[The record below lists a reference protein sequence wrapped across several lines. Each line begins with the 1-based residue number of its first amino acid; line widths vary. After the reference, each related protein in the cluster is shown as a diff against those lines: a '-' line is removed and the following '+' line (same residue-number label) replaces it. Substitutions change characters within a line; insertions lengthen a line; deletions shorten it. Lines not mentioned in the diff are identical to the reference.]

1 MEWIRLIG
9 IVIIVIG
16 FVLKLDTIAV
26 VLIAAL
32 VTGLVSGISFMEIL
46 AILGEAFVN
55 NRLVTLFFLT
65 LPMIGL
71 SEHFGLKSQATNLIK
86 KMKSLTSGRML
97 TLYQFIRELAAFFSI
112 RVQGQTQFVRPIV
125 DPMVQAASKLKYDHV
140 EEEDVEIL
148 KAKSAAS
155 ENIGNF
161 FAQNTFI
168 ASSGTLLIAGTMES
182 LGYDISP
189 VAVAQASI
197 PIALIA
203 LALAATNNY
212 LLDKR
217 LDRKYGKR
225 NHSKKEGSK

>member
-1 MEWIRLIG
+1 MGWIRLIG
-9 IVIIVIG
+9 IAIIVVG

-26 VLIAAL
+26 VLIAAV
-32 VTGLVSGISFMEIL
+32 VTGIVSGISFVEIL
-46 AILGEAFVN
+46 EILGAAFVN

-71 SEHFGLKSQATNLIK
+71 SERFGLKVQATNLIQK
-86 KMKSLTSGRML
+86 LKGLTSGRML

-125 DPMVQAASKLKYDHV
+125 DPMVQAASRLKYD
-140 EEEDVEIL
+140 EIDEEDVEML

-155 ENIGNF
+155 ENFGNF

-168 ASSGTLLIAGTMES
+168 AASGVLLIAGTMES
-182 LGYDISP
+182 LGYQVSP
-189 VAVAQASI
+189 VAIATASI

-203 LALAATNNY
+203 LTLAAISNILT
-212 LLDKR
+212 DRKM
-217 LDRKYGKR
+217 DRKYGKKGGR
-225 NHSKKEGSK
+225 K

>member
-9 IVIIVIG
+9 IAIIVIG

-46 AILGEAFVN
+46 EILGTAFVN

-71 SEHFGLKSQATNLIK
+71 SERFGLRVQATNLIQNLK
-86 KMKSLTSGRML
+86 GLTSGRML
-97 TLYQFIRELAAFFSI
+97 TLYQFIREIAAFFSI

-125 DPMVQAASKLKYDHV
+125 DPMVQAAAKLKYGEID
-140 EEEDVEIL
+140 EDDIEML

-155 ENIGNF
+155 ENFGNF

-168 ASSGTLLIAGTMES
+168 AASGVLLIAGTMES
-182 LGYDISP
+182 LGYKIDA
-189 VAVAQASI
+189 VAVAGASV
-197 PIALIA
+197 PVALIA
-203 LALAATNNY
+203 FALATINNIVT
-212 LLDKR
+212 DKK
-217 LDRKYGKR
+217 LDRKYGKKGGR
-225 NHSKKEGSK
+225 N

>member
-9 IVIIVIG
+9 IVIIVLG

-26 VLIAAL
+26 VIIAAL
-32 VTGLVSGISFMEIL
+32 VTGLVSGISFIEII

-71 SEHFGLKSQATNLIK
+71 SEYFGLKSQATNLIK

-125 DPMVQAASKLKYDHV
+125 DPMVQAASKLKYDQV
-140 EEEDVEIL
+140 DENDVEML
-148 KAKSAAS
+148 KAKAAAS
-155 ENIGNF
+155 ENFGNF

-182 LGYDISP
+182 LGYEVSA
-189 VAVAQASI
+189 VSVAQASI

-203 LALAATNNY
+203 LALSAISNY
-212 LLDKR
+212 LVDKR
-217 LDRKYGKR
+217 LDRKYSKR
-225 NHSKKEGSK
+225 NQTKNGGTK